1 MNINIVRAET
11 KTLAYSVVLQGGKG
25 EEVDLSAIT
34 AKIMVK
40 KNLSDP
46 DSKAILVKEHV
57 HPESNVLYYELTA
70 QETGAMKPGRYFID
84 FKLFYD
90 SGAEVVLR
98 QDVIIIT
105 EGVFNG

>member
-11 KTLAYSVVLQGGKG
+11 KTLAYSVVLKGGKG
-25 EEVDLSAIT
+25 EEIDLSAVT

-46 DSKAILVKEHV
+46 DSKAIIMKQHI
-57 HPESNVLYYELTA
+57 HPESNILYYELTST
-70 QETGAMKPGRYFID
+70 ETAGMKPGRYFID